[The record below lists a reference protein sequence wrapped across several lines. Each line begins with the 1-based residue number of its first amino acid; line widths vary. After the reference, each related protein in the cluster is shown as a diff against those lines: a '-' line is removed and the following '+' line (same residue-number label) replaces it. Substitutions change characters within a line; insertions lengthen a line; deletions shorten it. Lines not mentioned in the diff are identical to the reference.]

1 MPRLRTDAA
10 FAIAHHPHACLAAFC
25 CGVVAL
31 RFWAVL
37 PAVGVAVAAAIV
49 MLVVAVRSAAWRLP
63 AAFVIGF
70 CWANVTAASVL
81 ARELPAALEKRDVQV
96 IGRIV
101 GAPALG
107 ASVQRFEFEVAQ
119 LHYKGKRY
127 PSPGRIKLK
136 WYAPAPPIRSGAHWQ
151 LSVRLKKPRGYQ
163 NLGATFDRETH
174 LFARRIRASGYVR
187 NHPPPKLLRAPDASL
202 DALRARIA
210 EFIRTELPP
219 VDTAGLI
226 AALTVGIRNDMNAH
240 TWDVLLR
247 TGTIHLVAISGLH
260 VGLVSGLVMALCAFA
275 WRFAGRLP
283 LRLPAPKAGVL
294 GGLMAGVMYALLA
307 GMTVPTQRAVC
318 MLAVIAAAMLVHRR
332 AFGWETWLTALSVVL
347 VFDPLAPM
355 SSGLW
360 LSFGAVAAM
369 MYGAAKIRGARA
381 QGRVNPT
388 ANIKPRRNVVFVL
401 LGWALVQ
408 WVLFIGMAPL
418 ILTLFQRVSLVAP
431 LANLIAVPVVGL
443 LAVPLALIGLGL
455 YVGGYEPGAV
465 MMFECALWILQHLWR
480 VLEWMAS
487 REWSVW
493 QQPPP
498 PIWSLPFAA
507 LGAMLLLARKAMPMR
522 WLGVLLL
529 LPMLTGAPKSPP
541 LGAFH
546 YTMLDVGNGLA
557 SVVQTRNHLLV
568 YDAGPNYPGFDSGES
583 IVAPFI
589 RQLGIR
595 RIDALV
601 VSHGDNDHA
610 GGHRALLRQFPT
622 TTLLAGESLDEPKG
636 ESQGESSVDSKGESQ
651 GKSPVESKGESQ
663 DKSSVESKGE
673 SKNKSLVESKGE
685 LKNKPRVE
693 SKGESKGESSVD
705 SKGESK
711 DKSLVE
717 SKGKSQ
723 DKSSTEAHAESKS
736 KSPVKSPAESNP
748 HPRARR
754 CRAGQRWVWD
764 EVHFEMLS
772 PLPRDSRR
780 GNEASCVL
788 RVHSANGALL
798 LTGDIGKPAESAL
811 VRAGA
816 NLSADVLQSPH
827 HGSKTSSTE
836 LFLARVNPSVA
847 LASAGYLNRF
857 GHPNAEVRARHERR
871 NILLYTTAA
880 EGAITAAFTAEGI
893 VIRGQRANNLRYWAA
908 RAQGLRS
915 AKTFHAKSNAVN
927 ESATLV
933 NRKSD
938 PPQPPNAASKL
949 DALHRINAAVKRM
962 LNFFHFG
969 DGVGNLDNFG
979 RGVAAGED

>member
-1 MPRLRTDAA
+1 M
-10 FAIAHHPHACLAAFC
+10 HC
-25 CGVVAL
+25 
-31 RFWAVL
+31 
-37 PAVGVAVAAAIV
+37 
-49 MLVVAVRSAAWRLP
+49 
-63 AAFVIGF
+63 
-70 CWANVTAASVL
+70 
-81 ARELPAALEKRDVQV
+81 
-96 IGRIV
+96 
-101 GAPALG
+101 
-107 ASVQRFEFEVAQ
+107 
-119 LHYKGKRY
+119 
-127 PSPGRIKLK
+127 
-136 WYAPAPPIRSGAHWQ
+136 
-151 LSVRLKKPRGYQ
+151 
-163 NLGATFDRETH
+163 
-174 LFARRIRASGYVR
+174 
-187 NHPPPKLLRAPDASL
+187 
-202 DALRARIA
+202 
-210 EFIRTELPP
+210 
-219 VDTAGLI
+219 
-226 AALTVGIRNDMNAH
+226 
-240 TWDVLLR
+240 
-247 TGTIHLVAISGLH
+247 
-260 VGLVSGLVMALCAFA
+260 
-275 WRFAGRLP
+275 
-283 LRLPAPKAGVL
+283 
-294 GGLMAGVMYALLA
+294 LA

-455 YVGGYEPGAV
+455 YVAGAEHGAV

-480 VLEWMAS
+480 VLEWMAA

-507 LGAMLLLARKAMPMR
+507 LGAMLLLARKAIPMR

-636 ESQGESSVDSKGESQ
+636 ESKGKSK

-663 DKSSVESKGE
+663 DKSLVESKGESKDKSSVEPKGESKDKSLVESKGE

-685 LKNKPRVE
+685 SKNKSP
-693 SKGESKGESSVD
+693 
-705 SKGESK
+705 
-711 DKSLVE
+711 VE
-717 SKGKSQ
+717 SKGKSK
-723 DKSSTEAHAESKS
+723 DESRA
-736 KSPVKSPAESNP
+736 KSPAESNP

-836 LFLARVNPSVA
+836 IFLARVNPSVA

-880 EGAITAAFTAEGI
+880 EGAITAAFTANGI

-927 ESATLV
+927 ERATLV

-938 PPQPPNAASKL
+938 PPQPPTAASKL
-949 DALHRINAAVKRM
+949 DALHRINAAVERV

-969 DGVGNLDNFG
+969 DGVGDFDNFG
-979 RGVAAGED
+979 GGVAAGED